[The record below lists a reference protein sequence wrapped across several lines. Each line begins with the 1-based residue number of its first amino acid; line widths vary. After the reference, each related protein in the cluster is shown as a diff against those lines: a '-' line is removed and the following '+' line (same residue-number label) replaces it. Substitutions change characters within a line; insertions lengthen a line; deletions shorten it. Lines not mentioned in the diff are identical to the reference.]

1 MPKASKPPRSPA
13 GDGHA
18 RQAHG
23 VDEDVRSGNVARLKR
38 IEGQVRGLQK
48 MVEEG
53 RYCADILTQISS
65 VQEALRAVSRELL
78 RNHLK
83 HCAAHELTKG
93 GPASRGAHCYI
104 GLEWVETVD
113 DDGVQ
118 LSCAA
123 EDVRRMQA
131 PQPSAD

>member
-1 MPKASKPPRSPA
+1 MADTLQITEHMPVFGS
-13 GDGHA
+13 DGE
-18 RQAHG
+18 RVG
-23 VDEDVRSGNVARLKR
+23 TVDR
-38 IEGQVRGLQK
+38 IEGDRIK
-48 MVEEG
+48 
-53 RYCADILTQISS
+53 
-65 VQEALRAVSRELL
+65 
-78 RNHLK
+78 
-83 HCAAHELTKG
+83 LTKS